1 MTMEQ
6 VLTIL
11 SGLARE
17 LITDADDLARVDV
30 LAVGVQAGGDSGV
43 TALIQLARLTG
54 EAAADANAV
63 PDAVDRVQDDTPL
76 WRIVALVV
84 VCFAVVRADY
94 PSRQDAQAAR
104 TAVSARADMVYGEA
118 GIYGPET
125 IAWLVSM
132 TGVATLTLSRT
143 AAERAPAVRVETG
156 VSLPST
162 LLAYDLYGDAGR
174 AEALVDRNRV
184 ATSLVMPVSFEAVAP

>member
-1 MTMEQ
+1 MET

-17 LITDADDLARVDV
+17 LILDADDLTSVDALTV
-30 LAVGVQAGGDSGV
+30 AAQAGGETGMA
-43 TALIQLARLTG
+43 ALLQLARLTG

-63 PDAVDRVQDDTPL
+63 SDAVDLVQDDSPL
-76 WRIVALVV
+76 WRLGALVV

-104 TAVSARADMVYGEA
+104 TAISARADAVYSEA
-118 GIYGPET
+118 GVYGPET
-125 IAWLVSM
+125 IEWLVSM
-132 TGVATLTLSRT
+132 TGVATLYLSRT

-162 LLAYDLYGDAGR
+162 LLAYGLYGDAGR
-174 AEALVDRNRV
+174 AQELVDRNRV

>member
-1 MTMEQ
+1 MEQ

-11 SGLARE
+11 SGLSRE
-17 LITDADDLARVDV
+17 LILDTDDLASVDA
-30 LAVGVQAGGDSGV
+30 LAVAAQAGGDSGV
-43 TALIQLARLTG
+43 GALMQLARLTG

-63 PDAVDRVQDDTPL
+63 PDAVDRVQDETPL
-76 WRIVALVV
+76 WRLVALVV

-94 PSRQDAQAAR
+94 PSRHDAQAAR
-104 TAVSARADMVYGEA
+104 SAVSARADIVFGEA
-118 GIYGPET
+118 GIYGSEA

-132 TGVATLTLSRT
+132 AGVATLYLSRT
-143 AAERAPAVRVETG
+143 AAERAPAVRVESG

-174 AEALVDRNRV
+174 AHELVDRNRV

>member
-1 MTMEQ
+1 MEQ
-6 VLTIL
+6 VLTII

-17 LITDADDLARVDV
+17 LILDADDLARIDA
-30 LAVGVQAGGDSGV
+30 LAVAAQAGGGSGV
-43 TALIQLARLTG
+43 TALMQMARLTG

-63 PDAVDRVQDDTPL
+63 PDAIDRLQDDSQL
-76 WRIVALVV
+76 WRLVALVV
-84 VCFAVVRADY
+84 VCFAAVRAEY

-104 TAVSARADMVYGEA
+104 TAISARADAVYSEA
-118 GIYGPET
+118 GTFGAET
-125 IAWLVSM
+125 VAWLVSM
-132 TGVATLTLSRT
+132 TGVATLFLSRT

-156 VSLPST
+156 VSFPST

-184 ATSLVMPVSFEAVAP
+184 ATSLAMPVSFEAVAP

>member
-1 MTMEQ
+1 MEQ
-6 VLTIL
+6 VLITL
-11 SGLARE
+11 SGLAQE
-17 LITDADDLARVDV
+17 LILDADDLARVDA
-30 LAVGVQAGGDSGV
+30 LAMAVQADGEAGV
-43 TALIQLARLTG
+43 VALLQLARLTG

-63 PDAVDRVQDDTPL
+63 ADAVDRVQDDSPL
-76 WRIVALVV
+76 WRLVALIVL
-84 VCFAVVRADY
+84 CFAAVRADY

-104 TAVSARADMVYGEA
+104 AAISARANRVYSEA
-118 GIYGPET
+118 GVYGPET

-132 TGVATLTLSRT
+132 TGVATLYLSRT

-174 AEALVDRNRV
+174 AQELVDRNRV

>member
-1 MTMEQ
+1 MEQ

-17 LITDADDLARVDV
+17 LILDADDLASVDA
-30 LAVGVQAGGDSGV
+30 LAVAAQPGGENGV
-43 TALIQLARLTG
+43 TALLQLARLIG
-54 EAAADANAV
+54 EAAADASAVSEAVERV
-63 PDAVDRVQDDTPL
+63 PDEIPL
-76 WRIVALVV
+76 WRLVALVV
-84 VCFAVVRADY
+84 ACFAVVRADY

-104 TAVSARADMVYGEA
+104 AAISARADTVYGEA
-118 GIYGPET
+118 GIYGSET

-132 TGVATLTLSRT
+132 TGVATLHLSRT

-156 VSLPST
+156 VSLPAT
-162 LLAYDLYGDAGR
+162 LLAYGLYGDADR
-174 AEALVDRNRV
+174 AQDIVDRNRV

>member
-1 MTMEQ
+1 MEQ

-17 LITDADDLARVDV
+17 LILDTDDLASVDA
-30 LAVGVQAGGDSGV
+30 LAVAAQAGGDSGV
-43 TALIQLARLTG
+43 TSLLHLARLIG
-54 EAAADANAV
+54 EAAADVNAV
-63 PDAVDRVQDDTPL
+63 SDAVDRVQDDSPL
-76 WRIVALVV
+76 WRLSALVV
-84 VCFAVVRADY
+84 VCFSVVRADY

-104 TAVSARADMVYGEA
+104 TAISARADAVYSEA
-118 GIYGPET
+118 GLYGPET

-132 TGVATLTLSRT
+132 TGVAALYLSRT

-162 LLAYDLYGDAGR
+162 LLAYDLYGDAGK
-174 AEALVDRNRV
+174 AKELVDRNRV

>member
-1 MTMEQ
+1 MEQ
-6 VLTIL
+6 VLTIF

-17 LITDADDLARVDV
+17 LITDADDLARIDA
-30 LAVGVQAGGDSGV
+30 LAVAVQTGGKRGV
-43 TALIQLARLTG
+43 TALLQLARLVG
-54 EAAADANAV
+54 EAAADASVVAEAIDRV
-63 PDAVDRVQDDTPL
+63 PDESPL
-76 WRIVALVV
+76 WRLVALVV
-84 VCFAVVRADY
+84 ACFAVVRADY

-104 TAVSARADMVYGEA
+104 KAISARADTVYGEA
-118 GIYGPET
+118 GVYGPET

-132 TGVATLTLSRT
+132 TGVATLYLSRT

-162 LLAYDLYGDAGR
+162 LLAYDLYGSADR
-174 AEALVDRNRV
+174 AQELVDRNRV

>member
-1 MTMEQ
+1 MEQ

-17 LITDADDLARVDV
+17 LIIDADDLASVDA
-30 LAVGVQAGGDSGV
+30 LAVAAQAGGDSGV
-43 TALIQLARLTG
+43 TALLQLARLTG
-54 EAAADANAV
+54 EAATDPGAV
-63 PDAVDRVQDDTPL
+63 PDAVDRVQDETPL
-76 WRIVALVV
+76 WRLLALVV
-84 VCFAVVRADY
+84 VCFAAVRADY

-104 TAVSARADMVYGEA
+104 TAISDRADTVYSEA
-118 GIYGPET
+118 SVYGPET

-132 TGVATLTLSRT
+132 TGAATLYLSRT

-156 VSLPST
+156 VSLPAT

-174 AEALVDRNRV
+174 AQELVDRNRV

>member
-1 MTMEQ
+1 MEQ
-6 VLTIL
+6 ILTIL

-17 LITDADDLARVDV
+17 LVFDVDDLANVDA
-30 LAVGVQAGGDSGV
+30 LAVAAQAGGESGV
-43 TALIQLARLTG
+43 TSLLQLARLTG
-54 EAAADANAV
+54 EAADDANAV
-63 PDAVDRVQDDTPL
+63 SDAVDRVQDESPL
-76 WRIVALVV
+76 WRLVALVV
-84 VCFAVVRADY
+84 TCFAVVRADY
-94 PSRQDAQAAR
+94 PSRQDAQVAR
-104 TAVSARADMVYGEA
+104 TAISARADLVYSEA

-132 TGVATLTLSRT
+132 TGVATLYLSRT

-162 LLAYDLYGDAGR
+162 LLAYDLYGDAAR
-174 AEALVDRNRV
+174 AQALVDRNRV